1 MAVSYIKLWHILLD
15 QNMKKKELAE
25 KAGITQYTMKKLN
38 KNESVGTDTI
48 GKICGV
54 LGCTAD
60 DIMEFKPD

>member
-15 QNMKKKELAE
+15 RNMKKKELAE

-38 KNESVGTDTI
+38 KNESVGTDTM

-60 DIMEFKPD
+60 DIMEFRPD